1 MAEKV
6 FRYISGDGGRAKVG
20 RDGLPSNGML
30 PRGVADYIG
39 EGGLGDGSGRNN
51 ALFRAAI
58 QLRDEGWT
66 AAEVEG
72 KLMPVSMGAGLSQ
85 HESQSCIAS
94 AFKGTKREPAVG
106 ASGRWDG
113 GHGGSGGR
121 GYGAH
126 GVTVEEKEIL
136 TPALQKVKAAIKK
149 AGPVA
154 VPAPRSD
161 GGGLREY
168 IEALFEP
175 GDGIGLSRTAM
186 SREGEAIILPE
197 QPKGYQEMLDIA
209 DKAQARAEGD
219 GLPAVDGQGIFVRIN
234 PFPLRGEFEDETD
247 HEAGGD
253 QGDPNEGGFVEKLRY
268 SEENVAQYRHT
279 LIEWDDCPKELQ
291 LGRLISSGLPLAA
304 IIDSGGKSL
313 HGIVRVDAENKQE
326 YDERVQMIH
335 ALFEGTGLDSSCRN
349 ASRLSRLPDAARNRD
364 VDVLDKESFKDP
376 SRITWQR
383 LISGPVGPESWRK
396 FEAETGAGCFG
407 EEFTFDDI
415 MNFDPDNDPDALF
428 KNRWLSKGGSL
439 MLASGAGVGKSTLLT
454 QLVIGWANP
463 HRRDIHL
470 GMEPLKPLKS
480 AVLQVEND
488 LGDVSEAF
496 GGVVE
501 GFKLNEAER
510 DAVRDN
516 VSFHR
521 IVAVTS
527 TEFLNELES
536 FVALR
541 QPDLVVLDPLSA
553 FMSGDMMDASAV
565 KDYLYLRLASI
576 QARTGVL
583 MVLIHHTGKP
593 PKAQETAVEV
603 SPTDLMY
610 NALGS
615 SLIQNYCR
623 DVLMARRIVR
633 EENEAAVFALSAC
646 KRRRKAGFMT
656 YTEDNLMEPA
666 QPTDTLYM
674 KHAEDGHAR
683 WIQCAKPEEAKGK
696 GKSSREKAKS
706 AMDGV
711 GEASEAERAKL
722 LGALS
727 PGERKYLLNVIE
739 GAGGLSF
746 RPSTE
751 ELDEISAGL
760 QKSRT
765 SARRYFD
772 TVMEAVSRG
781 GLASLST
788 FVADV
793 KDAPD
798 IKLAEGIRTPAEWK
812 AEYDQKMAEAVAK
825 GVTYVDGRGDTKG
838 G

>member
-20 RDGLPSNGML
+20 RDGLPSDGTL

-51 ALFRAAI
+51 ALFRAAT

-106 ASGRWDG
+106 ASGSYG
-113 GHGGSGGR
+113 GHGGHGGR

-234 PFPLRGEFEDETD
+234 PIPLRGEFEDETD

-253 QGDPNEGGFVEKLRY
+253 PNESGFVEKLRY

-349 ASRLSRLPDAARNRD
+349 ASRLSRLPDAARSRD

-383 LISGPVGPESWRK
+383 LISGAVGPESWRK

-488 LGDVSEAF
+488 LGDVNESFKGA
-496 GGVVE
+496 VE
-501 GFKLNEAER
+501 GFKLNGAER
-510 DAVRDN
+510 DAVREN

-541 QPDLVVLDPLSA
+541 KPDLVVMDPLSA
-553 FMSGDMMDASAV
+553 FIDGDIMDASAV

-683 WIQCAKPEEAKGK
+683 WIQCAKPEEAKAK
-696 GKSSREKAKS
+696 KKSSREKAKS

-722 LGALS
+722 LSALS
-727 PGERKYLLNVIE
+727 PGERKHLLGVID
-739 GAGGLSF
+739 ASGGLSF
-746 RPSTE
+746 SPSNQQVNMLSRAIKKSPSTV
-751 ELDEISAGL
+751 
-760 QKSRT
+760 
-765 SARRYFD
+765 RRC
-772 TVMEAVSRG
+772 VKAIHGAIGRG
-781 GLASLST
+781 GLADLPT
-788 FVADV
+788 FMADV
-793 KDAPD
+793 ADAPD
-798 IKLAEGIRTPAEWK
+798 IPLDEGVMTIDEWREERGQ
-812 AEYDQKMAEAVAK
+812 AMNEAVAK
-825 GVTYVDGRGDTKG
+825 AVNFVDGRGDTKG